1 MVYSR
6 RKHRSA
12 RKIQRFF
19 RRRRRGRYKA
29 RGSQVSAKTGILT
42 CYQHCN
48 TEQVLSSTTAGSWT
62 ASNVTFSLSNVNALN
77 VQAFQRLFKWFRIL
91 GVKAT
96 FRVCYSGGSTTDTA
110 TGTLGLTAGTVYTSK
125 CFDVN
130 DLNAGSWS
138 SQEDAECESN
148 MSKKYIN
155 LTSGGRATK
164 VVKLRPRLNQLVYT
178 GTSGVVTLGNK
189 GSWISTDSPSCTY
202 TGMKYGLEIPNPHPD
217 MKLLV
222 HYSYLLQFKGVQ

>member
-1 MVYSR
+1 MPYY
-6 RKHRSA
+6 
-12 RKIQRFF
+12 
-19 RRRRRGRYKA
+19 RRRRRRPPVWKRRGRKYKKTA
-29 RGSQVSAKTGILT
+29 RGSKVSAKTGILT

-77 VQAFQRLFKWFRIL
+77 VQAFARLFKWYRIL

-96 FRVCYSGGSTTDTA
+96 FRVAYSGGSTTDTA
-110 TGTLGLTAGTVYTSK
+110 TGTLGLTSGTMYTSK

-130 DLNAGSWS
+130 DINASTWS

-148 MSKKYIN
+148 MSKKYIS
-155 LTSGGRATK
+155 LISGGRATK

-202 TGMKYGLEIPNPHPD
+202 TGLKYGLEIPNAHPD
-217 MKLLV
+217 MKLIT
-222 HYSYLLQFKGVQ
+222 HYSYILQFKGVQ

>member
-1 MVYSR
+1 MVY
-6 RKHRSA
+6 
-12 RKIQRFF
+12 
-19 RRRRRGRYKA
+19 RRRRRRAPAWKRRGRVYKKKA
-29 RGSQVSAKTGILT
+29 RGSKVSAKTGILT

-48 TEQVLSSTTAGSWT
+48 TEQVLASTTAGSWT
-62 ASNVTFSLSNVNALN
+62 ASNVTFALSNVNSLN

-96 FRVCYSGGSTTDTA
+96 FRVAYSGGSTTDTA
-110 TGTLGLTAGTVYTSK
+110 TGTLGLTSGTLYTSK

-130 DLNAGSWS
+130 DINAGSWS

-155 LTSGGRATK
+155 LMSGGRATK

-202 TGMKYGLEIPNPHPD
+202 TGMKYGLEIPNAHPD
-217 MKLLV
+217 MKLIV
-222 HYSYLLQFKGVQ
+222 HYSYILQFKGVQ

>member
-1 MVYSR
+1 MAPYYRNRKR
-6 RKHRSA
+6 RAA
-12 RKIQRFF
+12 RRIQRHF
-19 RRRRRGRYKA
+19 RRYRKRKA
-29 RGSQVSAKTGILT
+29 RGSTVSSKTGILT
-42 CYQHCN
+42 CYQYSN
-48 TEQVLSSTTAGSWT
+48 TEQDLAAVTAGSWT
-62 ASNVTFSLSNVNALN
+62 AANVSFDLSSCNSLN
-77 VQAFQRLFKWFRIL
+77 VQAFQRLFKWYRIL
-91 GVKAT
+91 GIKLT
-96 FRVCYSGGSTTDTA
+96 FRIAYNGGSTTDTA
-110 TGTLGLTAGTVYTSK
+110 TGTLGLTSGTLYTSK
-125 CFDVN
+125 CFDIN

-148 MSKKYIN
+148 MSKKYLS

-178 GTSGVVTLGNK
+178 GTSGVVTLGQK

-202 TGMKYGLEIPNPHPD
+202 TGLKYGLEIPNPHPD